1 MFSTRVP
8 ADLQPN
14 LLAAACTRLLGD
26 GVPVL
31 DLTDSNPTTAGFDY
45 PTELLSPLADPGG
58 LTYWPEARGLAAAR
72 AAVTADYARRGIAID
87 PARVVLTASTSE
99 AYSLL
104 FKILCDPGDEV
115 LVPRPSYPLFEHL
128 TSLEAVRAVTYDLE
142 PDASWQVDLA
152 SLDRAVTGR
161 SRAVLV
167 VSPNNPTGS
176 FLSRPELD
184 AIAERCLASGLA
196 LIVDEVFADFVIDDE
211 TAADRAVPLREARC
225 LTFGL
230 GGLSKSVGL
239 PQVKLGW
246 VAAGGPDRLVGD
258 ALARLEFAADA
269 YLSAST
275 PVQVAAPALL
285 ERGAVVRAQIQER
298 LRRNYRALRGL
309 ASSRPSLTVLAAE
322 GGWSAIVRVPAL
334 ASEEEI
340 VLDLLTE
347 TGVLVHPGYFFDFPR
362 EAYLVVSL
370 LVPEPRFADGVGRVI
385 DRLEHLGRCGVSR

>member
-1 MFSTRVP
+1 
-8 ADLQPN
+8 
-14 LLAAACTRLLGD
+14 
-26 GVPVL
+26 
-31 DLTDSNPTTAGFDY
+31 
-45 PTELLSPLADPGG
+45 
-58 LTYWPEARGLAAAR
+58 
-72 AAVTADYARRGIAID
+72 
-87 PARVVLTASTSE
+87 
-99 AYSLL
+99 
-104 FKILCDPGDEV
+104 
-115 LVPRPSYPLFEHL
+115 
-128 TSLEAVRAVTYDLE
+128 
-142 PDASWQVDLA
+142 
-152 SLDRAVTGR
+152 
-161 SRAVLV
+161 
-167 VSPNNPTGS
+167 
-176 FLSRPELD
+176 
-184 AIAERCLASGLA
+184 
-196 LIVDEVFADFVIDDE
+196 
-211 TAADRAVPLREARC
+211 
-225 LTFGL
+225 
-230 GGLSKSVGL
+230 LSKSVGL